1 MKETVI
7 RTVFIMSIF
16 AAALLLS
23 NAVAEFVSSQAAIV
37 ESQMI
42 ENARE
47 GFWSF

>member
-7 RTVFIMSIF
+7 QTVFVIAF
-16 AAALLLS
+16 LAAALLLS
-23 NAVAEFVSSQAAIV
+23 SAVADFVSAQAAIV

-47 GFWSF
+47 GIWSF